1 MDDAQ
6 FAELVAWIAEE
17 GLAGEEEPE
26 LVSGFCT
33 RAVAFGL
40 PLMRA
45 AVLIDTLHPL
55 YEGHFFGWQA
65 DGKTTLREY
74 GSSREGEAHCSSLP
88 RTLRARR

>member
-6 FAELVAWIAEE
+6 FAELVRWIADQ

-40 PLMRA
+40 PLTRA

-65 DGKTTLREY
+65 DGKITLREY
-74 GSSREGEAHCSSLP
+74 GSSREGEAQ
-88 RTLRARR
+88 